1 MSLYRSAKGVL
12 RGEFASLESGA
23 LPWSCIAEEGAK
35 LRNKKDQ
42 KMDERYKPQQ
52 VLYAVV
58 GLGGGKYPGPAP
70 CSFRCWVIAWQA
82 APAHCHPD
90 TVFQVGRG
98 EQAC

>member
-52 VLYAVV
+52 VPMVVV
-58 GLGGGKYPGPAP
+58 GVGCGAQRQLPVPLTRGVFA
-70 CSFRCWVIAWQA
+70 RQA
-82 APAHCHPD
+82 ASSFCQPELQ
-90 TVFQVGRG
+90 FQVSMG